1 LGEFKDEDQRSYF
14 GEVHFS
20 PDGKVLASINAH
32 DHTLDVWEVATQKK
46 LFHFKPKPRT
56 GWWLTFSRDSRVLA
70 VTGLDPEVV
79 YLDVP
84 SGKELPKM
92 PEAELA
98 KKQPGGSYALVF
110 SPDGKQL
117 ITSDNFG
124 KVFVWQRDTGRLVT
138 EWQAH
143 QFRVSR
149 LALSANGKVL
159 LTRGASTALVWDLD
173 GLLKKE
179 GSR

>member
-1 LGEFKDEDQRSYF
+1 
-14 GEVHFS
+14 
-20 PDGKVLASINAH
+20 
-32 DHTLDVWEVATQKK
+32 KK
-46 LFHFKPKPRT
+46 LFHFKPKPRVC
-56 GWWLTFSRDSRVLA
+56 WFLAFSRDSRVLA
-70 VTGLDPEVV
+70 VTGLDPEIVF
-79 YLDVP
+79 LEVP

-92 PEAELA
+92 PETELA
-98 KKQPGGSYALVF
+98 KKQPGGSYAVVF

-124 KVFVWQRDTGRLVT
+124 KVYVWERDTGRLLA
-138 EWQAH
+138 ELQAH

-159 LTRGASTALVWDLD
+159 LTKGASTALVWDLE

>member
-1 LGEFKDEDQRSYF
+1 
-14 GEVHFS
+14 H
-20 PDGKVLASINAH
+20 LA
-32 DHTLDVWEVATQKK
+32 
-46 LFHFKPKPRT
+46 
-56 GWWLTFSRDSRVLA
+56 FSRDRRVLA
-70 VTGLDPEVV
+70 VTGHDPEVV
-79 YLDVP
+79 LLEVP
-84 SGKELPKM
+84 SGKELPRM

-110 SPDGKQL
+110 SPDSKQL

-124 KVFVWQRDTGRLVT
+124 KVYVWQRDTGRLLA

-159 LTRGASTALVWDLD
+159 HTRGASTALVWDLD
-173 GLLKKE
+173 GLLQSK